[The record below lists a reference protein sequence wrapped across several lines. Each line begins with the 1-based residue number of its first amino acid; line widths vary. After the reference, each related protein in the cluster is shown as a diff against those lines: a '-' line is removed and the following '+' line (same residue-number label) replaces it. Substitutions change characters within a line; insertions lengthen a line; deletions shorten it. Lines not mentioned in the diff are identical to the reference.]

1 LLNAWTT
8 AYKFHQKG
16 FHEEQLTVEEIA
28 EEACKIEDLLK
39 TIEKRLGDLHII
51 DISPLSKVTNS
62 YSRVDIVNK
71 DQYRRRSLKYY

>member
-1 LLNAWTT
+1 MLNAWTT